1 MKEIKEKN
9 LEPVQEAV
17 AQPTDKEIID
27 LLSQKVIQQD
37 ATIKEQAKAVEE
49 LTAAKEDL
57 CVECKVLKE
66 ELDITRREIEEY
78 NSKQA
83 CDIPVCECR
92 CDTDG
97 RDKPWE
103 KKRKL
108 MFEATQ
114 DEISW
119 YEARITLL
127 KHELMECPDR
137 EYLIKA
143 EIKDAKDK
151 VKKLKR
157 IMKAV
162 VK

>member
-66 ELDITRREIEEY
+66 ELDTARRELEEY
-78 NSKQA
+78 TSIKA
-83 CDIPVCECR
+83 CECR

-108 MFEATQ
+108 MFEAVQ

-119 YEARITLL
+119 YEAHITLL
-127 KHELMECPDR
+127 KHDLIECPDR
-137 EYLIKA
+137 KHLIKA
-143 EIKDAKDK
+143 EIKDAKNK

>member
-57 CVECKVLKE
+57 CVECDVLKK
-66 ELDITRREIEEY
+66 ELDATRKELEEY
-78 NSKQA
+78 TSIKA
-83 CDIPVCECR
+83 CECR

-108 MFEATQ
+108 MFEAIQ
-114 DEISW
+114 DEIDW
-119 YEARITLL
+119 YEGRIVLL

-143 EIKDAKDK
+143 EIKDAKNK